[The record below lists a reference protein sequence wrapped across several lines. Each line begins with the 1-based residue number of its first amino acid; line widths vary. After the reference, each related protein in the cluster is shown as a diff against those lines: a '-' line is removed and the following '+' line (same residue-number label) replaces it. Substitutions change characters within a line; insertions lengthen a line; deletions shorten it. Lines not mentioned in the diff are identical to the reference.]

1 MPSDQIVQA
10 DPVLPATVGSA
21 KRLGRLALGSL
32 GLNVV
37 NVAASVST
45 SVLLARIMGVTDFG
59 TYAFVVATV
68 TLLTIPAIV
77 GLDRL
82 MIRDY
87 GVFSTQGAY
96 GLARGLLRRAEQ
108 MSFLAGLVIALACGA
123 GIWVAQ
129 NREVSPEIVTL
140 WIGLAA
146 LPFLAVARVVQG
158 ALIGL
163 HHVVLGQFPELVFR
177 PLVFVATCFAAYIV
191 FRSLDAQLAAALY
204 GTSIFAACVVTFALT
219 RSLASARVRSAEP
232 EYRTRLWVKAA
243 LSLALLS
250 AASTFN
256 SQIGVVL
263 LGALSGSD
271 PAGLY
276 AVAQRGALIIA
287 FPLAAVNMALA
298 PTAAGLWAARDL
310 PPLRRLVTISARGLL
325 VISLPI
331 AVILIVFGRQL
342 LSTLFGS
349 EFAEADASLSI
360 LAVGQFANA
369 LGGPAGTLLIMAGH
383 ERKATICTGL
393 GGAANIVLGFIL
405 IPVTGTAGAAVAAA
419 ASLALSNALLAIVA
433 WRVLGIDSTA
443 LGKTRV
449 PTITSSP

>member
-1 MPSDQIVQA
+1 M
-10 DPVLPATVGSA
+10 GSA
-21 KRLGRLALGSL
+21 KRLGRLAMGSL

-37 NVAASVST
+37 NVAATVST

-59 TYAFVVATV
+59 IYSFVVATV
-68 TLLTIPAIV
+68 TLLAVPAIL

-82 MIRDY
+82 MIRDF
-87 GVFSTQGAY
+87 GVFSTQRSY

-108 MSFLAGLVIALACGA
+108 MSFLAAVFIALAGA
-123 GIWVAQ
+123 VVAWVAQ
-129 NREVSPEIVTL
+129 DGVVSPGIVTL

-163 HHVVLGQFPELVFR
+163 HHVVLGQFPELFFR
-177 PLVFVATCFAAYIV
+177 PLVFVVTCFAAFIL
-191 FRSLDAQLAAALY
+191 FRSLDAPFAAALY
-204 GTSIFAACVVTFALT
+204 GTSLGAACLVTFALL
-219 RSLASARVRSAEP
+219 RSKAPPKVRRAEP
-232 EYRTRLWVKAA
+232 EYRTRSWVEAA

-250 AASTFN
+250 AASTLN

-276 AVAQRGALIIA
+276 AVAQRGALMIA

-298 PTAAGLWAARDL
+298 PAAAGLWAAGDL
-310 PPLRRLVTISARGLL
+310 PPLRRLVTISSRGLL
-325 VISLPI
+325 IFSLPI
-331 AVILIVFGRQL
+331 AVILVVFGRQL

-349 EFAEADASLSI
+349 EFSAADTSLSI
-360 LAVGQFANA
+360 LTVGQLANAVG
-369 LGGPAGTLLIMAGH
+369 GSAGTLLIMAGH

-393 GGAANIVLGFIL
+393 GAAANILLGLVL
-405 IPVTGTAGAAVAAA
+405 IPLFGTAGAAVAAA
-419 ASLALSNALLAIVA
+419 TSLALSNGLLAIVA
-433 WRVLGIDSTA
+433 WKALGIDSTA
-443 LGKTRV
+443 LGRTRL
-449 PTITSSP
+449 PTIVGSH